1 MSPGDLTILRSL
13 EINSHLTTVGVV
25 WVGGYGLWCGDG
37 ASHGGCLEGRAWL
50 GQGSTKVWLGPG
62 GGMYGGTGW
71 AQVYAQGWAKVW
83 PLGREDGFWS
93 SWPRAKLLNFALPMR
108 INIQPHIY
116 IYIYRVLIAVQIRW
130 CFPLS
135 STPDKPSIQTSSRSG
150 CATNVTNT

>member
-1 MSPGDLTILRSL
+1 MSPADLTILRSF

-62 GGMYGGTGW
+62 GGMYGGAGW

-83 PLGREDGFWS
+83 PLGREGGVGG
-93 SWPRAKLLNFALPMR
+93 PPVPK
-108 INIQPHIY
+108 
-116 IYIYRVLIAVQIRW
+116 
-130 CFPLS
+130 
-135 STPDKPSIQTSSRSG
+135 RSF
-150 CATNVTNT
+150 